1 MMEEIK
7 TSFDKQDQLDRIKP
21 YLLNGEGLFA
31 VYDCKGA
38 GTGFVGITDRRV
50 IFYDQGIVFKKKAM
64 ISIPYKQVIGI
75 STADEGIVFKSS
87 EVTLLTAAG
96 NFSFEF
102 RGADKANWVYRHI
115 LNKILTEPVPPPPG

>member
-1 MMEEIK
+1 M
-7 TSFDKQDQLDRIKP
+7 LH
-21 YLLNGEGLFA
+21 A

-64 ISIPYKQVIGI
+64 ISIPYKQVIGV

-87 EVTLLTAAG
+87 EITLLTAAG

-115 LNKILTEPVPPPPG
+115 LNKILSEPIAQAPVAG